1 MGDSNVFGLVRKAV
15 QWHVCIFQHN
25 IAWRPESLQL
35 KLLQVVHRLKVVFGA
50 DAAET
55 QPSRKKSK
63 KQKKKQK
70 QQQAQMAAAG
80 QDSEEEQASTQAIHT
95 HHNRHDDEAEDD
107 TAHSSQDGEED
118 VLERMMEAANISQS
132 AVSRGAHQVDHI
144 LLVDSDMEYSLLGVM
159 LSSLCLLSS
168 LQ

>member
-1 MGDSNVFGLVRKAV
+1 MLVWSERLCNGMSASSHMLHWGQKA
-15 QWHVCIFQHN
+15 CI
-25 IAWRPESLQL
+25 
-35 KLLQVVHRLKVVFGA
+35 KLLQLVCWLKDVFGA

-80 QDSEEEQASTQAIHT
+80 QDSEEEQAAAQAIHT
-95 HHNRHDDEAEDD
+95 HHNSRDDEVEDG

-132 AVSRGAHQVDHI
+132 AVSGGAHQVDNT
-144 LLVDSDMEYSLLGVM
+144 LLVDNKLAHSLHGCHAVIL
-159 LSSLCLLSS
+159 LLSCKPTMM
-168 LQ
+168 LQG

>member
-1 MGDSNVFGLVRKAV
+1 M
-15 QWHVCIFQHN
+15 
-25 IAWRPESLQL
+25 
-35 KLLQVVHRLKVVFGA
+35 FGA

-80 QDSEEEQASTQAIHT
+80 QDSEEDQAAAQATHT
-95 HHNRHDDEAEDD
+95 HNNRHDDEVEDG

-132 AVSRGAHQVDHI
+132 AVLRGAHQVDHS
-144 LLVDSDMEYSLLGVM
+144 LLVDNDMAHSLHGCHAVILLLALKPAMM
-159 LSSLCLLSS
+159 L
-168 LQ
+168 QG